1 MIRQSCADLNRPS
14 LPKSRWGGIGIGLI
28 ALLLASCQTVS
39 VGTLPPEKRPAPIYS
54 GYFIWDSER
63 QYGNM
68 AVQCMQLVFDRE
80 EAQADGQI
88 RLHGVT
94 RYVTGPEDEVNF
106 VETEMLYDPD
116 AGTFTLWESN
126 PTSDSFVTDGSYIG
140 RFNNGTMF
148 LEATWHGNEGPE
160 SGRIVLR
167 QGDDAPCLM
176 EQDA

>member
-1 MIRQSCADLNRPS
+1 MVRQPLAAITRSP
-14 LPKSRWGGIGIGLI
+14 LPTVRWGGIAVGLI
-28 ALLLASCQTVS
+28 ALLLTACQTTTVAS
-39 VGTLPPEKRPAPIYS
+39 LPPEKRPAPIYS

-63 QYGNM
+63 EYGNI

-80 EAQADGQI
+80 EALTDGTF

-94 RYVTGPEDEVNF
+94 RYVTGPDSEINF
-106 VETEMLYDPD
+106 VETEMLYDPT

-126 PTSDSFVTDGSYIG
+126 PTSESFVTDGSYEG
-140 RFNNGTMF
+140 RFTNGTMF
-148 LEATWHGNEGPE
+148 LEAVWHGNEDPE

-167 QGDDAPCLM
+167 QGGDAPCLL